1 MLHSPVDRVAEA
13 TPRAIARRIKGLS
26 DRSLAWLFV
35 APSIVLLLA
44 VNIFPLIW
52 TIRLSFTNFRVNRP
66 NAEVEFVGLKNY
78 LSILSDRDI
87 WLSMQA
93 TAHF

>member
-35 APSIVLLLA
+35 APSIE
-44 VNIFPLIW
+44 IG
-52 TIRLSFTNFRVNRP
+52 R
-66 NAEVEFVGLKNY
+66 
-78 LSILSDRDI
+78 
-87 WLSMQA
+87 
-93 TAHF
+93 AHV